1 MCDLG
6 CGLHFL
12 FRTAAV
18 VTDVVLDAADEE
30 CGLLTH
36 QTVLSTEGVQIELF
50 DVSAVEQNLARSRV
64 VESEQQLN
72 DSGLSAARVSDE
84 GELPSFDFEGQVF
97 EHQFLS
103 LRILESHVLELNATV
118 KIFDYCASVLFTDL
132 FLIFALEN
140 VKDTCS

>member
-18 VTDVVLDAADEE
+18 VTDVVLDATDEE
-30 CGLLTH
+30 RRLLTH

-97 EHQFLS
+97 EHKFFS
-103 LRILESHVLELNATV
+103 LWILKSHVLELNAAFE
-118 KIFDYCASVLFTDL
+118 IFSDVTSLLLV
-132 FLIFALEN
+132 
-140 VKDTCS
+140 